1 MRTNPEVASNAEAI
15 SNFMEMQP
23 SANRTRQALPASE
36 AIRQWTAEIQIE
48 LVSAVRDQ
56 ASAWHRGTRGGTRRE
71 SYHLVLGAIHGRV
84 YVLHSLGIFYRAPT
98 QWWRG
103 SRSFA
108 VANAGRVDRSAAASP
123 RMRRGLFK
131 RQQAR

>member
-23 SANRTRQALPASE
+23 SANRTRQAPPASE

-56 ASAWHRGTRGGTRRE
+56 ASAWHRGTRGGGE
-71 SYHLVLGAIHGRV
+71 EAE
-84 YVLHSLGIFYRAPT
+84 A
-98 QWWRG
+98 
-103 SRSFA
+103 SRSPSPVGSGSFCGRIA
-108 VANAGRVDRSAAASP
+108 VDETRAIQTTAGTIKKAGRSASAGTSRWEP
-123 RMRRGLFK
+123 P
-131 RQQAR
+131 

>member
-15 SNFMEMQP
+15 SNLQP

-48 LVSAVRDQ
+48 LVSAVHDQ
-56 ASAWHRGTRGGTRRE
+56 ASAWHRGTRGAQ
-71 SYHLVLGAIHGRV
+71 GANPITLYSGPFTAEYMFFILSASSIERPRNGGEEAEA
-84 YVLHSLGIFYRAPT
+84 S
-98 QWWRG
+98 
-103 SRSFA
+103 
-108 VANAGRVDRSAAASP
+108 RSAAASP
-123 RMRRGLFK
+123 WMRRGLFK